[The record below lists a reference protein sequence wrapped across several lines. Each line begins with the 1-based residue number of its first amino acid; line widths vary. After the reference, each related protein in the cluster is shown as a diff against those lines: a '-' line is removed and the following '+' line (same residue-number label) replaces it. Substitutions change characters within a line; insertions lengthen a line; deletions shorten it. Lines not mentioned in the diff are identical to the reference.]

1 MRNSSTSPKQQWQ
14 PLPSLL
20 SLSVFH
26 AGKHPFISNTHHKHT
41 FQRTNVISFRINI
54 KSQRDPEFTYH
65 LMEQGCTLYSVHRLR
80 LKFSFSMTRVQIISL
95 YFQSIEVIPVDNSF
109 SCWIPRKTYRS
120 IPIIRSFTIFD
131 IANMLS
137 WLGHFFRMQN
147 EVAECKKNLN

>member
-1 MRNSSTSPKQQWQ
+1 MQDHPVLTIPNHHPTKMDVLPTNFVQNILAAKWLVRNSSTSPKQQWQ

-26 AGKHPFISNTHHKHT
+26 ACKHPFISNTHHKHT
-41 FQRTNVISFRINI
+41 SQWTNVISFRINI

-80 LKFSFSMTRVQIISL
+80 LKFSFSMTRVQIISP

-109 SCWIPRKTYRS
+109 SCWIPR
-120 IPIIRSFTIFD
+120 
-131 IANMLS
+131 
-137 WLGHFFRMQN
+137 
-147 EVAECKKNLN
+147 